1 MNNGN
6 RWLILVGALL
16 FAAAVGFWAFQ
27 AGTAHGIEQSGKIV
41 VAPPPAAPA
50 PGAYPYPYP
59 YPYYGWHRPWGFGF
73 FFGPILFIAFWLILI
88 RGLFWRRR
96 VWYGGYH
103 RPGCGPFGPQSRFEE
118 WHRQAHE
125 REREAAAAGAQGE
138 R

>member
-6 RWLILVGALL
+6 RWLALLGALL
-16 FAAAVGFWAFQ
+16 FAAAVGFWGFQ

-41 VAPPPAAPA
+41 VAPPPATA

-59 YPYYGWHRPWGFGF
+59 YPYYGWHRPWGGGF
-73 FFGPILFIAFWLILI
+73 FFGPFLFIAFWLILI

-96 VWYGGYH
+96 IWYGGY
-103 RPGCGPFGPQSRFEE
+103 RPGCGPYGPQSRFEE

-125 REREAAAAGAQGE
+125 RERDAAAAGATGE

>member
-6 RWLILVGALL
+6 RWLILLGALL

-41 VAPPPAAPA
+41 VAPPPTAA

-59 YPYYGWHRPWGFGF
+59 YPYYGWHRPWGGGF
-73 FFGPILFIAFWLILI
+73 FFGPIFFIAFWLILI
-88 RGLFWRRR
+88 RGIFWRRR
-96 VWYGGYH
+96 AWYGGYG
-103 RPGCGPFGPQSRFEE
+103 PGCGPYGRFEE

-125 REREAAAAGAQGE
+125 REREPATGGAGE